1 MQKRARTLVVWL
13 HVVTSV
19 GWLSQAVALLALVLY
34 GMDSGDV
41 KAFEMA
47 RFLDHQVLAVMA
59 NVSAFS
65 GFMLS
70 ATTPWGYF
78 RHWWVLAKFVITV
91 VQLYVGI
98 FILSD
103 NLAAAAHGHVSPWMP
118 VGTALMISA
127 IAFQTWL
134 SVAKPWG
141 RTPWADPKV
150 KLPTASTAAF
160 VLALVVP
167 VADFALS
174 LYSGGPRPLF
184 MLVTVI
190 AYAIRLAAR
199 ARTRSSGASGR
210 GTSARPAR
218 PGATAPGPR

>member
-1 MQKRARTLVVWL
+1 MQKRARTLLVWL

-19 GWLSQAVALLALVLY
+19 GWLSQAVALLALLLY
-34 GMDSGDV
+34 GMKTGDV
-41 KAFEMA
+41 NAFRMA
-47 RFLDHQVLAVMA
+47 RFLDHGVLAIMA

-91 VQLYVGI
+91 SQLYVGI
-98 FILSD
+98 FILSG
-103 NLAAAAHGHVSPWMP
+103 NLAQAIDGHTTVWMP

-127 IAFQTWL
+127 ISFQAWL

-150 KLPTASTAAF
+150 KLPTASATTF
-160 VLALVVP
+160 LACLVI
-167 VADFALS
+167 AGIDFGLG
-174 LYSGGPRPLF
+174 LRMGNPMPLT
-184 MLVTVI
+184 MLVTVL
-190 AYAIRLAAR
+190 AYSIRRAAR
-199 ARTRSSGASGR
+199 ARSRSSDGSGR

>member
-1 MQKRARTLVVWL
+1 MQKRARTLLVWL

-19 GWLSQAVALLALVLY
+19 GWLSQAVALLALLLY
-34 GMDSGDV
+34 GMKTGDV
-41 KAFEMA
+41 NAFRMA
-47 RFLDHQVLAVMA
+47 RFLDHGVLAIMA

-91 VQLYVGI
+91 SQLYVGI
-98 FILSD
+98 FILSG
-103 NLAAAAHGHVSPWMP
+103 NLAQAIDGHTSAWMP

-127 IAFQTWL
+127 ISFQAWL

-150 KLPTASTAAF
+150 KLPTASAATF
-160 VLALVVP
+160 FACLVI
-167 VADFALS
+167 AGIDFGLG
-174 LYSGGPRPLF
+174 LWMGNPMPLT
-184 MLVTVI
+184 MLVTVL
-190 AYAIRLAAR
+190 AYSIRRAAKGR
-199 ARTRSSGASGR
+199 NRSSDGSGR
-210 GTSARPAR
+210 GTSARPVR

>member
-1 MQKRARTLVVWL
+1 MQKRARTLLVWL

-34 GMDSGDV
+34 GMKSGDV
-41 KAFEMA
+41 AAFEMA
-47 RFLDHQVLAVMA
+47 RLLDHGVLAIMA
-59 NVSAFS
+59 NTSAFT

-103 NLAAAAHGHVSPWMP
+103 NLQEAVNGHVTAWMP

-127 IAFQTWL
+127 IAFQAWL
-134 SVAKPWG
+134 SVAKPWR

-150 KLPTASTAAF
+150 KLPTASTFTF
-160 VLALVVP
+160 VAALVIP
-167 VADFALS
+167 VLDFAIS
-174 LYSGGPRPLF
+174 LWQGNPMP
-184 MLVTVI
+184 MLMLITVI
-190 AYAIRLAAR
+190 GYSVRRAAR
-199 ARTRSSGASGR
+199 ARRRSSGASGR
-210 GTSARPAR
+210 GSAAGPAR
-218 PGATAPGPR
+218 RDATAPGPR

>member
-1 MQKRARTLVVWL
+1 MQKRARTLLVWL

-19 GWLSQAVALLALVLY
+19 GWLSQAVALLALLLH
-34 GMDSGDV
+34 GMKTGDV
-41 KAFEMA
+41 NAFKMA
-47 RFLDHQVLAVMA
+47 RFLDHGVLAIMA
-59 NVSAFS
+59 NISAFS

-91 VQLYVGI
+91 SQLYVGI
-98 FILSD
+98 FILSG
-103 NLAAAAHGHVSPWMP
+103 NLAQAIDGHTTVWMP

-127 IAFQTWL
+127 ISFQAWL

-150 KLPTASTAAF
+150 KLPTASAGTF
-160 VLALVVP
+160 LACL
-167 VADFALS
+167 AIAGIDFGLG
-174 LYSGGPRPLF
+174 LWMGNPMPLT
-184 MLVTVI
+184 MLVTVL
-190 AYAIRLAAR
+190 AYSIRRAAR
-199 ARTRSSGASGR
+199 ARSRSSDGSGR

>member
-1 MQKRARTLVVWL
+1 MQKRARTLLVWL

-34 GMDSGDV
+34 GMRTGDL

-47 RFLDHQVLAVMA
+47 RYLDHGVLAIMA
-59 NVSAFS
+59 NTSAFT

-78 RHWWVLAKFVITV
+78 RHWWVLAKFVITIS
-91 VQLYVGI
+91 QLYIGI
-98 FILSD
+98 FILSG
-103 NLAAAAHGHVSPWMP
+103 NLQEAVAGHVTAWMP

-127 IAFQTWL
+127 IAFQAWL

-150 KLPTASTAAF
+150 KLPTASTVTF
-160 VLALVVP
+160 VAALVIP
-167 VADFALS
+167 VIDFVIS
-174 LYSGGPRPLF
+174 LWQGNPMPML

-190 AYAIRLAAR
+190 AYSIRRAAR
-199 ARTRSSGASGR
+199 ARSRSSAASGR
-210 GTSARPAR
+210 GSAAGRAR
-218 PGATAPGPR
+218 RDAAAPGPR

>member
-34 GMDSGDV
+34 GMRTGDL

-47 RFLDHQVLAVMA
+47 RFLDHGVLAIMA
-59 NVSAFS
+59 NTSAFT

-78 RHWWVLAKFVITV
+78 KHWWVLAKFVITIS
-91 VQLYVGI
+91 QLYIGI
-98 FILSD
+98 FILSG
-103 NLAAAAHGHVSPWMP
+103 NLQEAVNGHVTVWMP

-127 IAFQTWL
+127 IAFQAWL

-150 KLPTASTAAF
+150 KLPTASAF
-160 VLALVVP
+160 TFVAALVIP
-167 VADFALS
+167 VIDFVIS
-174 LYSGGPRPLF
+174 LWQGNPMP
-184 MLVTVI
+184 MLMLITVI
-190 AYAIRLAAR
+190 GYSIRRAAR
-199 ARTRSSGASGR
+199 ARRRSSAASGR
-210 GTSARPAR
+210 GSAAGPAR
-218 PGATAPGPR
+218 RDATAPGPR